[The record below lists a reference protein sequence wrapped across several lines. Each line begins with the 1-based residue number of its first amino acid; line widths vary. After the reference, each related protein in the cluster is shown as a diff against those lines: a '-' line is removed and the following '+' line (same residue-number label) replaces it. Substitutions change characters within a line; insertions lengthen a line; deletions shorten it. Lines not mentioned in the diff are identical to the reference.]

1 MICLPWFKI
10 CKKPAMHTHGQWLNW
25 LYLSD
30 LAIHSGFIV
39 QELHISFWSL
49 ASFWISECKSQYSQ
63 KELFFLLV
71 ELGKRK
77 QFPFINSLFPWSFF
91 FFFSLKSA
99 FLLLP
104 SFSQCHGVRDKMIVL
119 INPDC
124 FHSCGKILFNI
135 SNPLSFVLF
144 HYIWIMHAK
153 KFLMKCLLKLKVGI
167 WHY

>member
-1 MICLPWFKI
+1 
-10 CKKPAMHTHGQWLNW
+10 MHTHGQWLNW
-25 LYLSD
+25 LYHSD

-39 QELHISFWSL
+39 QEPHLSFWPL
-49 ASFWISECKSQYSQ
+49 ASFWISECKSQYPQ
-63 KELFFLLV
+63 KELFFLSIG
-71 ELGKRK
+71 LGKRK
-77 QFPFINSLFPWSFF
+77 QSSFFNSLFPWSFF
-91 FFFSLKSA
+91 FFKICFP
-99 FLLLP
+99 F
-104 SFSQCHGVRDKMIVL
+104 ITVL
-119 INPDC
+119 QPMPPCKRQNDCAHYPDC